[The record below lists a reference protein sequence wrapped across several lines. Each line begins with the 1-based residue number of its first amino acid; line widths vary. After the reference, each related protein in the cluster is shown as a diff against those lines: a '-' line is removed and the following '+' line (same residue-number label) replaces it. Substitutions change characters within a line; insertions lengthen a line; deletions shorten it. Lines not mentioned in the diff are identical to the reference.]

1 MSEQEF
7 KQKRQEGTRQRIRR
21 DVFSLS
27 RRSWFHLGHDG
38 AIYVVNQKFGEKA
51 SGVARLTRA
60 EFEQFK
66 SFCERG
72 MTKRKKCKG

>member
-1 MSEQEF
+1 MDDKMSEQEF
-7 KQKRQEGTRQRIRR
+7 KRNREEGRRQRIRG

-27 RRSWFHLGHDG
+27 RRSWFYLGHDG
-38 AIYVVNQKFGEKA
+38 VIYVVNQKFGEKA

-66 SFCERG
+66 KFYERG
-72 MTKRKKCKG
+72 TANHL